1 MPMAASSSP
10 IRLPTSTVR
19 DVPYEPDPCVRVH
32 RHLAPPVNV
41 AGMVAGRPPV
51 VWRPAS

>member
-19 DVPYEPDPCVRVH
+19 DVPYEPLSSRAFH
-32 RHLAPPVNV
+32 RSVAPPRKI
-41 AGMVAGRPPV
+41 AEL
-51 VWRPAS
+51 

>member
-19 DVPYEPDPCVRVH
+19 DVPYEPDPCVRSAATSP
-32 RHLAPPVNV
+32 LP
-41 AGMVAGRPPV
+41 
-51 VWRPAS
+51 